1 MVFIIII
8 TTGNIMYV
16 KINTCQYN
24 LISLFF
30 VLDSA
35 FEYYLDYYDEY
46 DSKES
51 KHKKYRYLIEIIN
64 NNEIGDYTALIA
76 DEIEFLSMLALKRPY
91 DNNDIVTLIS
101 ILNGYLN
108 VVRYGDSLSEVFSEF
123 DYLNVKRFDYM
134 DYREDRTSD
143 SDDEQPEADIYSS
156 TEEVEKD
163 FFQEPFQEPK
173 LETDINDF
181 DFSEDNE
188 TVQSSGTLKKIFGKV
203 IGKD

>member
-1 MVFIIII
+1 
-8 TTGNIMYV
+8 MYV

-35 FEYYLDYYDEY
+35 FEYYLDYYEEY
-46 DSKES
+46 DGKES
-51 KHKKYRYLIEIIN
+51 KHRKYSNLLEIIN

-108 VVRYGDSLSEVFSEF
+108 VVRYGNSLSEVFSDF
-123 DYLNVKRFDYM
+123 DYLNVKEFCYK
-134 DYREDRTSD
+134 DYRENRTSD
-143 SDDEQPEADIYSS
+143 SDDERSEADVSSS
-156 TEEVEKD
+156 TEVVEKD
-163 FFQEPFQEPK
+163 FFKEPFIEPE
-173 LETDINDF
+173 LENDF
-181 DFSEDNE
+181 DFTNDFEE
-188 TVQSSGTLKKIFGKV
+188 TKTSGTMQRIITKV
-203 IGKD
+203 FRKE